1 MERTLVIVKPDGVQR
16 GLIGPILTR
25 LEQRGLKLVGMK
37 LAQLSRQ
44 QAEGHYAEHQGKPF
58 FEPLVTYITSA
69 PVVLA
74 VFEGK
79 DAIKTVRNTMGSTK
93 PVEAAPG
100 TIRGDFALEVGRNLV
115 HGSDGSESAEREVS
129 FFFQAGELVAYSRDT
144 DRWIHE

>member
-16 GLIGPILTR
+16 GLIGTILSR
-25 LEQRGLKLVGMK
+25 LEQRGLKLVALK
-37 LAQLSRQ
+37 LAQLSRE

-58 FEPLVTYITSA
+58 FEPLVGYITSA

-79 DAIKTVRNTMGSTK
+79 AAIQVVRNTMGATS
-93 PVEAAPG
+93 PVNSAPG

-115 HGSDGSESAEREVS
+115 HGSDGPESAAREVG
-129 FFFQAGELVAYSRDT
+129 FFFTPDELISYSRDT
-144 DRWIHE
+144 DRWIQE

>member
-16 GLIGPILTR
+16 GLIGTILGR
-25 LEQRGLKLVGMK
+25 LEQRGLKVVGLK

-58 FEPLVTYITSA
+58 FELLVGYITSA

-79 DAIKTVRNTMGSTK
+79 DAIQVVRNTMGKTN
-93 PVEAAPG
+93 PVDAPPG

-115 HGSDGSESAEREVS
+115 HGSDGPASAAREVS
-129 FFFQAGELVAYSRDT
+129 FFFSPEELIAYPRDT